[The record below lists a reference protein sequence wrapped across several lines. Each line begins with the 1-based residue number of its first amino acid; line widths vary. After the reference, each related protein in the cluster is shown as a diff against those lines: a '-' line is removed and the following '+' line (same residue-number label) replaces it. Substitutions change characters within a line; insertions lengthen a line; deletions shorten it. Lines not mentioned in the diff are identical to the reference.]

1 MIKRR
6 DYLSGGRADNRDYD
20 KFDQEQLRMG
30 RDVEM
35 EHTNDPDVSREIA
48 GDHLTEI
55 DDYYTRLAIMESE
68 AESEDRYVVKDDDD
82 VFVGIT
88 GNEKLVI
95 GIRTADG
102 NYSMHEVSDDGEPV
116 NKPVKVRD
124 YNRET
129 GHVQEHYRRQRMR

>member
-1 MIKRR
+1 MRKDQLHGGFADKK
-6 DYLSGGRADNRDYD
+6 DYS

-30 RDVEM
+30 QKVEM
-35 EHTNDPDVSREIA
+35 EHTNDPKIAREIA
-48 GDHLTEI
+48 GDHLVEI
-55 DDYYTRLAIMESE
+55 DDYYTRLDKMEKE
-68 AESEDRYVVKDDDD
+68 AEGDERYVVKDDSD
-82 VFVGIT
+82 VFVGVT

-124 YNRET
+124 YDRET
-129 GHVQEHYRRQRMR
+129 GHVQEHYRRERMR